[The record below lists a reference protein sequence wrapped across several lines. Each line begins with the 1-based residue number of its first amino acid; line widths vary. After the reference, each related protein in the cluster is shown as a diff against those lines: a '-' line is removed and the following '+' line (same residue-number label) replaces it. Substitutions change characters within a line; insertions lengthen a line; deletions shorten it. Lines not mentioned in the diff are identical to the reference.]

1 MTSLKLNC
9 ASVPSFEE
17 VDQTLS
23 NLLFWEPNICLVNSV
38 YEMIRLQPHE
48 NWGNSE
54 IIQAYLKLQEYFNNI
69 AGISE
74 DI

>member
-38 YEMIRLQPHE
+38 Y
-48 NWGNSE
+48 
-54 IIQAYLKLQEYFNNI
+54 
-69 AGISE
+69 
-74 DI
+74 

>member
-54 IIQAYLKLQEYFNNI
+54 IIQAYLKLQKYFNNI